1 MRAVAAMVRRSWGYW
16 WGRIVPKRPHIAVTS
31 FLCCSWD
38 EPGSSAGRHVGEPVV
53 AGDPGHRRGGG
64 TWSGEVD
71 PCGVERLPG
80 ATTRQGVGG
89 DDGSGGADVMRG
101 RRPVGVVA
109 LQGVELGEDFAVQG
123 RFDGDEITD
132 DPGARLRHGVGK
144 SGAVQRETLGGRPGL
159 SYCAA
164 REQPPVVALSRAQ
177 RPVEEDRVLTR
188 HRAPRPLF
196 LHLLSRNTGNTV
208 YAQSRRAI

>member
-38 EPGSSAGRHVGEPVV
+38 EPGSSAGRHVGEPGV

-71 PCGVERLPG
+71 PRGVERLPG

-89 DDGSGGADVMRG
+89 DDGSGGADVVRG
-101 RRPVGVVA
+101 RRPVGVVT

-123 RFDGDEITD
+123 RFDGRVVSLTGDLTSAPDERIIRCPSRSMLW
-132 DPGARLRHGVGK
+132 PGSALTHP
-144 SGAVQRETLGGRPGL
+144 PGPG
-159 SYCAA
+159 
-164 REQPPVVALSRAQ
+164 PPL
-177 RPVEEDRVLTR
+177 
-188 HRAPRPLF
+188 RAPSPI
-196 LHLLSRNTGNTV
+196 
-208 YAQSRRAI
+208 RAACTN